1 VQPVVSKRKQP
12 GRPKNGNSEETRFR
26 ILEVAVEA
34 FAESGFHGVATRTI
48 AQRAGVSPSTVY
60 HHFSDKQ
67 GLYVKTYRHALN
79 HVYAEYA
86 RVIDGHASVIDEL
99 RVILQCS
106 LAIMRARPAISTLI
120 VRAHIDVTDP
130 VLHPMVGTRTA
141 RNFLDGMIS
150 RAQDRGELDPA
161 DAVSLERTIG
171 VFLWGLSVLG
181 CDDDRARQEC
191 VDALDLLLAGQ
202 LLPLPQYRARAPRR
216 RARG

>member
-1 VQPVVSKRKQP
+1 
-12 GRPKNGNSEETRFR
+12 
-26 ILEVAVEA
+26 
-34 FAESGFHGVATRTI
+34 VATRTI

-86 RVIDGHASVIDEL
+86 RVIDGHVSVIDEL

-130 VLHPMVGTRTA
+130 VLHPMAGTRTA